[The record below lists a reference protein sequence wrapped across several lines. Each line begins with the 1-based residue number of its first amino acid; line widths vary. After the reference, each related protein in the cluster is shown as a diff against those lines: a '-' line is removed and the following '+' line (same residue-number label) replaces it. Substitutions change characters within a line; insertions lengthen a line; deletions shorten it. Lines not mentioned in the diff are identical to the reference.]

1 MVSFTLVCP
10 IERIE
15 NRIKKI
21 DDSGFITSGFLALIV
36 VEIFFMA
43 SFSQEKIVTNSR
55 ISFLKSSELNFKT
68 GLNVKKSDEQITTF
82 S

>member
-21 DDSGFITSGFLALIV
+21 DSCGFIASGFLAL
-36 VEIFFMA
+36 MGTA
-43 SFSQEKIVTNSR
+43 SFCVR
-55 ISFLKSSELNFKT
+55 RD
-68 GLNVKKSDEQITTF
+68 GHKKYSGQQD
-82 S
+82 

>member
-21 DDSGFITSGFLALIV
+21 DSSGFIASGFLALMGTV
-36 VEIFFMA
+36 SLCVRRRGY
-43 SFSQEKIVTNSR
+43 KRYSR
-55 ISFLKSSELNFKT
+55 QQ
-68 GLNVKKSDEQITTF
+68 D
-82 S
+82 